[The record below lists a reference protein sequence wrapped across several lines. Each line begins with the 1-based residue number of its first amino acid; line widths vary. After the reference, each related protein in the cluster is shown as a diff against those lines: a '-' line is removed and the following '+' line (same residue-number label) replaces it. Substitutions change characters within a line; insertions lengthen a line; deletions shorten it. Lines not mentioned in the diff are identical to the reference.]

1 MELNIYSEK
10 VKLELCPHILVGG
23 CSGSGKT
30 YLLKSMLCDVLESDE
45 DCRVLVIDPKSVD
58 YQFLRGKVDF
68 VREVRVVD
76 VESSEQKSDN
86 EEQKSGQD
94 KYGMLGKYGSD
105 GSLGNVVKSVKFDT
119 NLWLERGLSLLSRA
133 DIESGNVLRWL
144 SNINLEMDRRY
155 NVMMS
160 DGSVSWSG
168 CRIVVL
174 IDELTDLI
182 WWDRSD
188 VAKRA
193 GIKGR
198 VEDLLVRLATMGRA
212 AGIHLVLGTQRPDA
226 GILSGQLRGNLG
238 CRVCLKA
245 INSIERRIILGD
257 SCRDLGEKVLYY
269 GGEYKELVRG

>member
-1 MELNIYSEK
+1 MQLNIYNESVE
-10 VKLELCPHILVGG
+10 LELCPHILVGG

-30 YLLKSMLCDVLESDE
+30 YLLKSMLCDVLESSE

-68 VREVRVVD
+68 VRDVRVMD
-76 VESSEQKSDN
+76 GQD
-86 EEQKSGQD
+86 EEQDDEGRG
-94 KYGMLGKYGSD
+94 KYGMLGCYGSD
-105 GSLGNVVKSVKFDT
+105 GSLGNVVKSVKFD
-119 NLWLERGLSLLSRA
+119 NKLWLERGLSLLSRA

-168 CRIVVL
+168 SKIVVF
-174 IDELTDLI
+174 IDELADLL
-182 WWDRSD
+182 WWDKSD

-193 GIKGR
+193 GVKGR

-212 AGIHLVLGTQRPDA
+212 AGIHLILGTQRPDA

-238 CRVCLKA
+238 CRVCLRA
-245 INSIERRIILGD
+245 VNNIERRIILGD
-257 SCRDLGEKVLYY
+257 SCREMGEKVLYY